1 MEQITVTLISL
12 QTMKSDKV
20 CKLVTVFPHL
30 SFILSDSRNINCCEL
45 GLVSF
50 LSQLSMR
57 YLSEVVLFYYDRF
70 KGVLKLAHVPTVI
83 C

>member
-20 CKLVTVFPHL
+20 CKLVTVFSHL

-57 YLSEVVLFYYDRF
+57 YLSEVVLFYNRF
-70 KGVLKLAHVPTVI
+70 KGVLKLAHIPTVI